1 MSKRKMNKAEE
12 IKISDLI
19 DLLESED
26 MDTRVTAIEI
36 LGEIGDKMA
45 LQKLRDKLALVNKEL
60 MALIVAV
67 GKLKKKHGV
76 K

>member
-1 MSKRKMNKAEE
+1 MAKRKMNKAEE

-26 MDTRVTAIEI
+26 IETRVTAIEI
-36 LGEIGDKMA
+36 LGEIGDKRA
-45 LQKLRDKLALVNKEL
+45 LQKLRDKLALVNREL
-60 MALIVAV
+60 MALITAV